1 MRISFDLDETI
12 ICYGESVPQE
22 PRLPWYLRLLVRD
35 EPLRQGTRQLVHD
48 LQSRGWEVWIH
59 TTSFRRPAAV
69 QRWLR
74 CHRIHVAGVIN
85 QHLHEAQLRRTPMD
99 RIPTK
104 NPAAFGIALHID
116 DSEGVRQEG
125 EAHGFRVLVI
135 SRDDEDWT
143 DRVLLAADAVLA
155 PADHSRS
162 VESG

>member
-1 MRISFDLDETI
+1 MSRSAREPANWSTI
-12 ICYGESVPQE
+12 FKVAGGKSGSTQHP
-22 PRLPWYLRLLVRD
+22 
-35 EPLRQGTRQLVHD
+35 
-48 LQSRGWEVWIH
+48 
-59 TTSFRRPAAV
+59 FAV

-74 CHRIHVAGVIN
+74 CHGILVAGVIN
-85 QHLHEAQLRRTPMD
+85 QHMHEAHLSRTPLD

-125 EAHGFRVLVI
+125 EAHGFRVLLI
-135 SRDDEDWT
+135 SRNDEDWT
-143 DRVLLAADAVLA
+143 DRVLQAADAVLA

>member
-48 LQSRGWEVWIH
+48 LLSRGWEVWIY

-69 QRWLR
+69 ERWLR
-74 CHRIHVAGVIN
+74 CHGIRVAGVIN
-85 QHLHEAQLRRTPMD
+85 QDVHEAQLRRTPMD

-135 SRDDEDWT
+135 SRNDEDWT
-143 DRVLLAADAVLA
+143 DRVLQAADAILA
-155 PADHSRS
+155 PADYSRS